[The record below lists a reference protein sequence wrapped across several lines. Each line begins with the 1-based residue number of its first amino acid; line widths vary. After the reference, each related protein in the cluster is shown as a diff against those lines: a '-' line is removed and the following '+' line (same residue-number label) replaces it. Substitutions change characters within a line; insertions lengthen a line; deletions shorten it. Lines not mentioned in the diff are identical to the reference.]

1 MILFG
6 DPLTIPASVALVWPY
21 WSWRVIPSPRLAA
34 SPLSSYS
41 LPAGAVTHQAAE
53 PGHTW
58 AHILAPP
65 RPRTSCGLRPPA
77 PASSTPPPAPGRAKP
92 GSSVTRRGL
101 GGAFQRRCLYLQLR
115 AAPRRATISWAAR
128 QPRQLAINI
137 QPPAAG
143 TLSCTSYFYT
153 GTSSK
158 VH

>member
-1 MILFG
+1 M
-6 DPLTIPASVALVWPY
+6 
-21 WSWRVIPSPRLAA
+21 IPSPRLAA

-77 PASSTPPPAPGRAKP
+77 PASSTPPPAPGRGLP

-115 AAPRRATISWAAR
+115 AAPRHHQLSRAAAT
-128 QPRQLAINI
+128 ATCNK
-137 QPPAAG
+137 
-143 TLSCTSYFYT
+143 YT
-153 GTSSK
+153 ATSSRNTQLHLILLHGDIHQYL